1 MAKTIAQLKQG
12 ESGIIK
18 AFIGEELPVKLME
31 MGCLPGSAVE
41 LVQIAPLN
49 DPLYIT
55 VDGTHMAI
63 RRVTAAEIELEQ
75 NTQA

>member
-1 MAKTIAQLKQG
+1 LAKTIAQLKQG

-75 NTQA
+75 NPQA

>member
-1 MAKTIAQLKQG
+1 LAKTIAHLKQG